1 MTAIEKELGIKTST
15 TIFQNITP
23 KTLKIATEM
32 FLYLYGSPHFTDTG
46 SIGWF
51 HRWFGFYRKLF
62 KTTARD
68 KIILTLNRMLKQDP
82 KGSTHGRVD
91 AVFKTTGTSLSLK
104 LEQIQSVLL
113 GTVTLINEYLISE
126 KGHSNFDY
134 VYSSLSHL

>member
-68 KIILTLNRMLKQDP
+68 KIILTLNRMLKQEREEN
-82 KGSTHGRVD
+82 THGRVD
-91 AVFKTTGTSLSLK
+91 AVLKATGTIMSLNY
-104 LEQIQSVLL
+104 EQIQS
-113 GTVTLINEYLISE
+113 LIPGIVSLKSE
-126 KGHSNFDY
+126 
-134 VYSSLSHL
+134 